1 MTRKLHPFVL
11 ALFLAIVLTACGGE
25 PPRGP
30 KAAPEWSRG
39 LQLDGVPA
47 GGLDMLVREG
57 SLHVV
62 WPENADDRLQV
73 RYTRLDFPAEPAES
87 RLLDVG
93 KAVPRYVRLLAL
105 PRQRFLLLW
114 ASRLPGTTPWGL
126 HAALLDSRGAL
137 EGEPYALVPPEAGVG
152 RFDAAVLPSGEVA
165 LLWTQSAPAGV
176 YAALYQPGAPALG
189 ASISLGDAGEN
200 PALQVDAQGVLH
212 LAWTHGVEVRYAALN
227 ADLSPRVPPLTVARM
242 KLGTGS
248 AASQPVVGL
257 ERGRVYLLW
266 SVVNRSGLEAGTGFT
281 AYVTFPMDAPRF
293 SSPQRLYISPAE
305 EPSYQQVET
314 PWPALSQ
321 LAAPAAA
328 PQSSDFV
335 LHPAVLPSEGEAVGV
350 ALTVRQ
356 AYRLDAFQQ
365 IAVGVLDEGAFQG
378 YAFVSRS
385 QQLSDEPHLAADAA
399 GYWHVLWRDGAFG
412 QRVFYATN
420 EPQARQQLDALT
432 AGDFINAAL
441 EGGLESLTS
450 ILLLPIIGFGWILP
464 GLVVLGLWKLL
475 RDDESVHD
483 PASWPALLL
492 GLALYQG
499 AKWISLPS
507 MSVYVPFSAW
517 LDVPPAWR
525 LPLQVSVPLL
535 ILAAG
540 IAFAVRVS
548 RRHNRSTV
556 LFYLVAALVDALFTL
571 AVYGV
576 ILLGV
581 Y

>member
-1 MTRKLHPFVL
+1 MPVG
-11 ALFLAIVLTACGGE
+11 A
-25 PPRGP
+25 
-30 KAAPEWSRG
+30 
-39 LQLDGVPA
+39 
-47 GGLDMLVREG
+47 LDMLVRDD
-57 SLHVV
+57 SLHII
-62 WPENADDRLQV
+62 WPENVDGRLQV
-73 RYTRLDFPAEPAES
+73 RYTRLNFPAEPAES
-87 RLLDVG
+87 HLLDVG

-105 PRQRFLLLW
+105 PEQRFLLLW

-126 HAALLDSRGAL
+126 RAALLDSRGAL
-137 EGEPYALVPPEAGVG
+137 EGEAYSLVPPEAGVG
-152 RFDAAVLPSGEVA
+152 RFDAAALPSGDVA
-165 LLWTQSAPAGV
+165 ILWTQSAPAGV
-176 YAALYQPGAPALG
+176 YAALYRPGAPALG
-189 ASISLGDAGEN
+189 DSLPLADAGEN
-200 PALQVDAQGVLH
+200 PALQVDRRGVLH
-212 LAWTHGVEVRYAALN
+212 LAWTHGVEVRYAALE
-227 ADLSPRVPPLTVARM
+227 ADLSPRTPALTAARM

-248 AASQPVVGL
+248 AASRPVVGL
-257 ERGRVYLLW
+257 EHGRVYLLW

-281 AYVTFPMDAPRF
+281 AYVTFPMDAPLF
-293 SSPQRLYISPAE
+293 SSPRRLYIPPVEA
-305 EPSYQQVET
+305 PSYRPVET
-314 PWPALSQ
+314 AWPALSQ

-335 LHPAVLPSEGEAVGV
+335 LHPAVLPGEDAAVGV

-385 QQLSDEPHLAADAA
+385 QQLSDEPHLAADTS
-399 GYWHVLWRDGAFG
+399 GYWHVIWRDGAFG
-412 QRVFYATN
+412 QRVFYTTN
-420 EPQARQQLDALT
+420 EPEARQRLDALT

-492 GLALYQG
+492 GLGVYQG
-499 AKWISLPS
+499 AKWISLPA
-507 MSVYVPFSAW
+507 MTVYVPFSAW

-525 LPLQVSVPLL
+525 LPLQVSVPPL

-540 IAFAVRVS
+540 IILAVRVS

-556 LFYLVAALVDALFTL
+556 LFYLVTALVDALFTL